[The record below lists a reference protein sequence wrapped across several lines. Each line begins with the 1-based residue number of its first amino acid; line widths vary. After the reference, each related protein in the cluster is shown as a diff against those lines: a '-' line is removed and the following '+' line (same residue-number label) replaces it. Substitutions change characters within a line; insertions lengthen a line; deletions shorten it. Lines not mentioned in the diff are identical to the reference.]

1 MSLFHSRLQKR
12 FRWARMY
19 VLTSFFERTFCLG
32 GGRRPTVPPRL
43 GRRGPAVSLPTRRRP
58 PPFFSSGLRRTCFS
72 PVAFKMF
79 LVTTVLERFGH
90 GVVSPRAPCAWIVLG
105 SRISGFAAFTILD
118 TFRSRPRRRFPPPA
132 PLRRGRWSRT
142 RGRRACSPTRVLCAS
157 WCIRLCCA
165 FTAVFSSAVSNFP
178 LILSAVF
185 FSSRVVILGEVWFEP
200 FSVPVSTLLRGLGD
214 SGRGALLRESRRR
227 CGVSA
232 QRGSRLPPVRM
243 SRNRWAD
250 ARDL

>member
-79 LVTTVLERFGH
+79 LVTTVLERFDH
-90 GVVSPRAPCAWIVLG
+90 GVVSPRAPCARIVLG

-118 TFRSRPRRRFPPPA
+118 TFRSRPRRRLPPPA

-165 FTAVFSSAVSNFP
+165 FTASFLLQC
-178 LILSAVF
+178 LI
-185 FSSRVVILGEVWFEP
+185 SR
-200 FSVPVSTLLRGLGD
+200 
-214 SGRGALLRESRRR
+214 
-227 CGVSA
+227 
-232 QRGSRLPPVRM
+232 
-243 SRNRWAD
+243 
-250 ARDL
+250 